1 MHLKVTKKKKGF
13 SLVETIIIFMII
25 IVISNIS
32 LKFILNI
39 HLRTNEYRTF
49 SDKKSLSIDEEEYL
63 ETLNIKVK
71 SNSASLN
78 NLVTLSKEISTSN
91 TKFKSYALEKINNTY
106 YITKRTDSSKMYI
119 GLNEVNDKE
128 YKFKPSTY
136 KTQYIYGG

>member
-1 MHLKVTKKKKGF
+1 MHLKVIKKKKGF

-39 HLRTNEYRTF
+39 HLRANEYRTF
-49 SDKKSLSIDEEEYL
+49 PDKKSLSIDEEEYL
-63 ETLNIKVK
+63 DTLNIKIK
-71 SNSASLN
+71 SNSDSLN

-91 TKFKSYALEKINNTY
+91 TKFKSYALEKINNNY
-106 YITKRTDSSKMYI
+106 YITKRTGSSKMYI
-119 GLNEVNDKE
+119 GLDEVNDNE

>member
-39 HLRTNEYRTF
+39 HLRSNEYRTY
-49 SDKKSLSIDEEEYL
+49 SDKKSLSIEEEEYL
-63 ETLNIKVK
+63 ETLNIKIK
-71 SNSASLN
+71 RNSDSLN
-78 NLVTLSKEISTSN
+78 NLVGLSKEISNSN
-91 TKFKSYALEKINNTY
+91 SNFKSYALEKINNKY
-106 YITKRTDSSKMYI
+106 YITKVKGSSKMYI
-119 GLNEVNDKE
+119 GLDEINDKE
-128 YKFKPSTY
+128 YKFLPSTY